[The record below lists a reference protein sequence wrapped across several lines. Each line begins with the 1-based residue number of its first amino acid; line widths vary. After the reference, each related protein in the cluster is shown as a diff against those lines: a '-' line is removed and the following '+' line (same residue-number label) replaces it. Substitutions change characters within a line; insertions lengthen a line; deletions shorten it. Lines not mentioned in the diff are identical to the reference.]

1 MDAQTTFIIGIALVT
16 LLVVAAVLSVAL
28 NRGPSAGPVT
38 GSFDRRAAKA
48 ERAARKAAAR
58 AQAAASTDETGSAT
72 VALAETP
79 EDTEPIPDPLMERET
94 ISAEEYGV
102 NRRMFFN
109 RAILGFF
116 GASLGFFGL
125 ASLAFLWPKLK
136 GGFGTPV
143 SAGNIDDLRA
153 EVIQSDG
160 TIKPKPIPA
169 AQAWIVPFR
178 GDVSKSILADVAD
191 TVIVGAGAEPGIMAI
206 WHRCPHLGCRVPEC
220 LPSQGFEC
228 PCHGSKYNFHG
239 EYIEGPAPRNMD
251 RFRVTIDA
259 ENNLIIDTGTIIETS
274 RAPVKSVAYPQGPSC
289 L

>member
-58 AQAAASTDETGSAT
+58 ARAAASTDETGSAT
-72 VALAETP
+72 VVLAETP

>member
-1 MDAQTTFIIGIALVT
+1 MDAQTTFIVGVALVAI
-16 LLVVAAVLSVAL
+16 LLVAAVLSVAIK
-28 NRGPSAGPVT
+28 RGPGAGPVT
-38 GSFDRRAAKA
+38 GSFDRRALRA

-58 AQAAASTDETGSAT
+58 GRAAAAGDQPEST
-72 VALAETP
+72 VVVNAETQ
-79 EDTEPIPDPLMERET
+79 EEAVAIADPLMERET

-143 SAGNIDDLRA
+143 SAGNINDLRA

-160 TIKPKPIPA
+160 TIKPKPIPS

-178 GDVSKSILADVAD
+178 GDVTKSILADVAD
-191 TVIVGAGAEPGIMAI
+191 TVIVGVGAEPGIMAI

-228 PCHGSKYNFHG
+228 PCHGSKYNLHG

-251 RFRVTIDA
+251 RFRVTLDA

-274 RAPVKSVAYPQGPSC
+274 RAPVKSVPYPQGPSC

>member
-1 MDAQTTFIIGIALVT
+1 MDAQTTFIVAIALVT
-16 LLVVAAVLSVAL
+16 ILLVAAVLSVAIK
-28 NRGPSAGPVT
+28 RGPNAGPIT
-38 GSFDRRAAKA
+38 GSFDRRAAQND
-48 ERAARKAAAR
+48 RAARKAAAR
-58 AQAAASTDETGSAT
+58 GRAAASADEPSSAT
-72 VALAETP
+72 VAVVEVPPA
-79 EDTEPIPDPLMERET
+79 DAPIADPLMERET
-94 ISAEEYGV
+94 VSVEEYGV

-116 GASLGFFGL
+116 GAFLAFFGL

-153 EVIQSDG
+153 EVIQADG
-160 TIKPKPIPA
+160 SIKPKPIPA

-178 GDVSKSILADVAD
+178 GDVTKSILADVAD
-191 TVIVGAGAEPGIMAI
+191 TVIIGAGAEPGIMAI

>member
-1 MDAQTTFIIGIALVT
+1 MDAQTTFIIGIALVA
-16 LLVVAAVLSVAL
+16 LLVVAAVLSVAI

-58 AQAAASTDETGSAT
+58 AQAAASTDEAAAAT

-79 EDTEPIPDPLMERET
+79 ESAEPIPDPLMERET

-259 ENNLIIDTGTIIETS
+259 ENNLIIDTGTIVETS

>member
-58 AQAAASTDETGSAT
+58 ARAAASTDETGSAT

-79 EDTEPIPDPLMERET
+79 ENTEPIPDPLMERET

>member
-48 ERAARKAAAR
+48 ERAARKAAKAER
-58 AQAAASTDETGSAT
+58 AAASTDETGSAT

>member
-58 AQAAASTDETGSAT
+58 ARAAASTDETGSAT